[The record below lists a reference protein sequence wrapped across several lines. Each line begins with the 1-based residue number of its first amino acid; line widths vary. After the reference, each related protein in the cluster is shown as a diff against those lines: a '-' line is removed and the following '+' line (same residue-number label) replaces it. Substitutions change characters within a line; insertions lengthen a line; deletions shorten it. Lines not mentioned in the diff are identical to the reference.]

1 MDGVESIPPGF
12 HSEEHDYDTPHM
24 GNQSSVS
31 NEFILAGSML
41 LTSKCSIEKKWFKD
55 TRYKLAVTKHK
66 VKTARI
72 RNPIKSFTGINN
84 SLSLSRRILYQHQLN
99 VLKKSFKKSPYLIE
113 SELTILCTTL
123 SLGEKKVKH
132 CFGDMRYKLRVA
144 KETSNSTKIINKINS
159 FCNTNLTVK

>member
-1 MDGVESIPPGF
+1 MDGFESIPPGF
-12 HSEEHDYDTPHM
+12 HSEEQDYDTPHM

-31 NEFILAGSML
+31 NEFILAGAML
-41 LTSKCSIEKKWFKD
+41 LTSACSIEKKWFKD
-55 TRYKLAVTKHK
+55 TRYKLAVTRDK

-113 SELTILCTTL
+113 SELNILCITL

-132 CFGDMRYKLRVA
+132 CFGDMRYKLRVG
-144 KETSNSTKIINKINS
+144 KETSNSTKILNKINS

>member
-1 MDGVESIPPGF
+1 MDGFESIPPGF
-12 HSEEHDYDTPHM
+12 HSEEQDYDTPHM

-31 NEFILAGSML
+31 NEFILAGAML
-41 LTSKCSIEKKWFKD
+41 LTSACSIEKKWFKD
-55 TRYKLAVTKHK
+55 TRYKLAVTRDK

-113 SELTILCTTL
+113 SELNILCITL